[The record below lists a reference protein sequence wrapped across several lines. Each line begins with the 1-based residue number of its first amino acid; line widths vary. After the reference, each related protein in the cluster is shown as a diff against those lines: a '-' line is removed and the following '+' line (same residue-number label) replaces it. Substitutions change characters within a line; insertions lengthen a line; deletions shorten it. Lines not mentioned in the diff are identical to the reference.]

1 MWKRAIPPDVDSGKN
16 RIVADADSALLTH
29 LLFKY
34 NSRGFISKKQTSPE
48 KLSQNTELSFIA
60 NLDEICNV
68 IMEEHKTYP
77 LSAFLSD
84 TGGAAGLFLG
94 LNIIGFINWL
104 MIKFMEIFRSS
115 SHNEF
120 IGKKSN

>member
-1 MWKRAIPPDVDSGKN
+1 MGYFVNTENLEKTVNIGSR
-16 RIVADADSALLTH
+16 L
-29 LLFKY
+29 Y
-34 NSRGFISKKQTSPE
+34 NSRGFISKKQTSP
-48 KLSQNTELSFIA
+48 KLSFIA

-94 LNIIGFINWL
+94 LNIIDLLRTMSSLGRKA
-104 MIKFMEIFRSS
+104 IK
-115 SHNEF
+115 SHHRKDT
-120 IGKKSN
+120 KKLHSVV